1 MDWAGGAEFVEC
13 SKLQDDVVGGRL
25 HSGIWKQIQ
34 WCTYISFGLG
44 VSAWELKGLF
54 LVIVLN
60 STLHGDIAR
69 CRGRGHKRCWCR
81 NGGIS
86 SFLARLEGIDGVD
99 TEHAVS
105 DVGHMH
111 VQYVAEIHVMHE
123 NKE

>member
-13 SKLQDDVVGGRL
+13 S
-25 HSGIWKQIQ
+25 
-34 WCTYISFGLG
+34 
-44 VSAWELKGLF
+44 
-54 LVIVLN
+54 N
-60 STLHGDIAR
+60 
-69 CRGRGHKRCWCR
+69 
-81 NGGIS
+81 
-86 SFLARLEGIDGVD
+86 FLARLEGIDGVD